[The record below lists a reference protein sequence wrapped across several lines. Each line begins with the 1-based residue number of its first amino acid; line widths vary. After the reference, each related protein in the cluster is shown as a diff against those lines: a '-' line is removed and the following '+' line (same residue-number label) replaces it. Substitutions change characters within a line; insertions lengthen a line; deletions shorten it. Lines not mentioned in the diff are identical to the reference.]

1 MSIQQLWRKRARER
15 ATPLR
20 WNIDSVILGYSTLA
34 AVIIMS
40 LKDVDFLI
48 TVLIAVL
55 GLGSV
60 WLSGWIKNGYT
71 KLSRSVDET
80 AVPRKVD

>member
-1 MSIQQLWRKRARER
+1 MCRKRARER

-20 WNIDSVILGYSTLA
+20 WNIDSVILGYATLA

-71 KLSRSVDET
+71 KLSRSADET